1 MRNQPKRDQ
10 YFMVC
15 ALISIFAVIVII
27 FTIPEQ
33 VIIDVATNA
42 INLAIICA
50 IGIIFKFMFFTDSSG
65 KKRIRSRGS
74 PYGSVWVKNSTFC
87 FALIF
92 VISFIIVYHFIIA
105 PLIQS
110 TITYYVYE
118 IGRLYGLGIIL
129 GAVFC
134 ILIMGYQILRSLV

>member
-50 IGIIFKFMFFTDSSG
+50 IGIIFKF
-65 KKRIRSRGS
+65 
-74 PYGSVWVKNSTFC
+74 YGRV
-87 FALIF
+87 
-92 VISFIIVYHFIIA
+92 
-105 PLIQS
+105 
-110 TITYYVYE
+110 
-118 IGRLYGLGIIL
+118 
-129 GAVFC
+129 
-134 ILIMGYQILRSLV
+134 